1 MLSFKNIYANIKQ
14 IQGFSVYM
22 SLTQKVTDLKQ
33 SIEKF
38 LFKDNFSEIQL

>member
-1 MLSFKNIYANIKQ
+1 MLSFKKIYANIKQ
-14 IQGFSVYM
+14 IQGFFVHM